1 MSTPI
6 SSLMQGEVLAAHI
19 DDCMALVQQLLHRA
33 QHSWV
38 PVKDDAGTVV
48 GAISATDVLH
58 FQAQERDA
66 QTVKAWQWCHYRPLT
81 VAPDTS
87 VAEVARLMLEQR
99 VHHAV
104 VVDQGRLQ
112 GVVSTLDLLSLIAG
126 PAAGN

>member
-6 SSLMQGEVLAAHI
+6 SSLMQVDVLAAHI
-19 DDCMALVQQLLHRA
+19 DDSIAVVQDLLHST

-38 PVKDDAGTVV
+38 PVKDDASTVV
-48 GAISATDVLH
+48 GAISATDMLH
-58 FQAQERDA
+58 FQAQKRDA
-66 QTVKAWQWCHYRPLT
+66 QTVKAWQWCHYKPLT

-99 VHHAV
+99 VHHVV

-112 GVVSTLDLLSLIAG
+112 GVVSTQDLLALIAG
-126 PAAGN
+126 PATGY